1 MTHDYGPHPSVLARR
16 MIVTAEAPRKIVDA
30 SFDAHVARLTASDRY
45 RFFLERH
52 DSAEK
57 LWAALPRWKRMYLA
71 MQGYTAMTWYGR
83 V

>member
-1 MTHDYGPHPSVLARR
+1 MTIGTDMRLPRK
-16 MIVTAEAPRKIVDA
+16 MIVTAETPRRVVDA
-30 SFDAHVARLTASDRY
+30 SFDANVDRLTASDRY

-57 LWAALPRWKRMYLA
+57 LWDALPRWKRIYLA